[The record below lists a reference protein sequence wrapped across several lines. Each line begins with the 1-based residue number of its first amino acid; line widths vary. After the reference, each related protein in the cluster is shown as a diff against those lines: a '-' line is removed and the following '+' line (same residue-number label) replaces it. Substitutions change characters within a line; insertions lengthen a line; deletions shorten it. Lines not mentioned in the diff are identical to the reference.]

1 MSQYLLILWTN
12 KQPGIVKTTPAA
24 ALSCFAATQF
34 GSVAVALEFQRA
46 IRMAEWLPGHN
57 KAHSRVPNIRI
68 QYLKDATDKRYNTS
82 LS

>member
-12 KQPGIVKTTPAA
+12 KQAGIVKTTPA
-24 ALSCFAATQF
+24 AATQF

-68 QYLKDATDKRYNTS
+68 HYLKDATDKRYNTS